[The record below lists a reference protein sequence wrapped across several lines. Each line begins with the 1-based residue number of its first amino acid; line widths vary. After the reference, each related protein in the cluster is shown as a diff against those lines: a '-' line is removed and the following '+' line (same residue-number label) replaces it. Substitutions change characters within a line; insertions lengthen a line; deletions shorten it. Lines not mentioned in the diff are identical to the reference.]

1 MRENDSGN
9 PQDIQIIYQDDDI
22 VAIDKPCGLL
32 VHRSDIDK
40 HETRFALQETRNLV
54 GKHLYPVH
62 RLDKPTSGVLLFALS
77 SDVAKQIQQQFESCE
92 IEKEYLLVTRGFT
105 QEQGVID
112 HALVP
117 KSDFKKKRNKSS
129 GSVEPPAVK
138 PAQEAITD
146 YQRLATLE
154 LEAEID
160 RYPISRFSLVKA
172 LPKTGRKHQIRR
184 HFKHLSHP
192 IIGCPKYGK
201 SRYNHYFTDQL
212 NCSRLL
218 LHCYAM
224 TFLHPTLQKTIR
236 IESKLSGAFA
246 SLLTNQPW
254 ESSQS
259 LSHLVN
265 SEGVANSKGVTDA
278 S

>member
-1 MRENDSGN
+1 MLDGN
-9 PQDIQIIYQDDDI
+9 TTNNPNNIHVIYQDDHI

-40 HETRFALQETRNLV
+40 HETRFALQETRNLI

-77 SDVAKQIQQQFESCE
+77 SDVAKHIQQQFESCE

-105 QEQGVID
+105 PEHAEIN

-117 KSDFKKKRNKSS
+117 KNDFKKKRQKSTD
-129 GSVEPPAVK
+129 SVVASVVK
-138 PAQEAITD
+138 PAQDAVTH

-172 LPKTGRKHQIRR
+172 FPKTGRKHQIRR

-201 SRYNHYFTDQL
+201 SRYNHYFANRL
-212 NCSRLL
+212 HCPRLL

-224 TFLHPTLQKTIR
+224 TFIHPISQQPIR
-236 IESKLSGAFA
+236 IESKLSGVFA
-246 SLLTNQPW
+246 SL
-254 ESSQS
+254 
-259 LSHLVN
+259 
-265 SEGVANSKGVTDA
+265 VTDHAWKSDEPLIDLIESLDGSVHA